1 MRFAIL
7 EAAKPLKMFTAVV
20 TGWLSHGDVENRLI
34 QQYKPLIAAFNIFSE
49 RCDCDVKGVSNQLLQ
64 RCNCNAIMHSKP
76 IETNIYL

>member
-1 MRFAIL
+1 
-7 EAAKPLKMFTAVV
+7 MFTAVV
-20 TGWLSHGDVENRLI
+20 TRWLSHGEAENRLI